1 LFTEAPRQ
9 PNRPTPQPTPAS
21 RPSLFG
27 IVTGALRRS
36 PPAQAAESDAEMP
49 SDSDPDD
56 GAAQAT
62 QAAPPAPAARP
73 TVRAAHAEDAGLDIP
88 AFLRRQSS

>member
-1 LFTEAPRQ
+1 
-9 PNRPTPQPTPAS
+9 
-21 RPSLFG
+21 
-27 IVTGALRRS
+27 
-36 PPAQAAESDAEMP
+36 MP